1 MNTLDIVLIVP
12 IAFGLIQG
20 FRHGLVKEVGSL
32 VGIVVGIY
40 LARYFSD
47 DVAKILVQQFG
58 WSFSICM
65 TIAYA
70 LVFIAGAVGIQLIA
84 YVLSKILD
92 FIKVGWLNKT
102 IGSVFGA
109 LKFVLILSV
118 ILNLFSMLNAFQP
131 IVQKKAVENSALYK
145 PIESIMPSIMPF
157 LDFDKFKDLFK

>member
-58 WSFSICM
+58 WSFSICI

>member
-70 LVFIAGAVGIQLIA
+70 LVFIAGAVGIPFIA

-92 FIKVGWLNKT
+92 FLTVGWINKT
-102 IGSVFGA
+102 IGSVFGD
-109 LKFVLILSV
+109 LTFVCILSV
-118 ILNLFSMLNAFQP
+118 LLNLF
-131 IVQKKAVENSALYK
+131 
-145 PIESIMPSIMPF
+145 
-157 LDFDKFKDLFK
+157 